1 MKAELKTEE
10 DEQEKERKRKEKLEK
25 IEAAAA
31 DRKKK
36 QKRVLTTNDRLLDDK
51 VIFIIEHF
59 FCTFHTITFYSFNY
73 F

>member
-51 VIFIIEHF
+51 VIFITERF
-59 FCTFHTITFYSFNY
+59 FCTFHTMTFYSFN
-73 F
+73 

>member
-10 DEQEKERKRKEKLEK
+10 DEQEKERKRKEKLDK

-36 QKRVLTTNDRLLDDK
+36 QKRILTTNDRLLDDK
-51 VIFIIEHF
+51 VTYNRAF
-59 FCTFHTITFYSFNY
+59 FCTFHTITFYPFN
-73 F
+73 